1 MFKVGYVGVIGFP
14 NSGKSTLVNA
24 LIGEKVS
31 IVSSKPQT
39 TRKRVKGIATGSN
52 YQMIFLDAPGI
63 VKAQSGLN
71 QFIQQEYE
79 SVIEESDILIATL
92 NIDEKDPDKLKS
104 IVELCVESKKP
115 WIPVITKKD
124 ISAKKHRVQ
133 ILRDQLA
140 QYNPIAVSSDK
151 NPEDAKQLLLE
162 KLIEVLPAGESPLY
176 FDDIYTTQNLREMC
190 EEIVREKCFHFLHQE
205 IPFGLAVKVNKFD
218 ESNPKL
224 IKIYADIILSK
235 PNHQSIVIGEKASN
249 LKRIGQS
256 ARIEMENLLA
266 TKVFLDLHV
275 KVRKNW
281 MKQSNWMKEFG
292 YEIKTL

>member
-52 YQMIFLDAPGI
+52 YQMIFLDA
-63 VKAQSGLN
+63 
-71 QFIQQEYE
+71 IQQEYE

-104 IVELCVESKKP
+104 IVELCVDSKKP

>member
-39 TRKRVKGIATGSN
+39 TRKRIKGIATGMN

-79 SVIEESDILIATL
+79 SVIEESDILVATL

-104 IVELCVESKKP
+104 IVELCVASNKP

-133 ILRDQLA
+133 ILKDQLA
-140 QYNPIAVSSDK
+140 KYNPIAISSDK
-151 NPEDAKQLLLE
+151 NPEDAKQILLE
-162 KLIEVLPAGESPLY
+162 KLIEMLPAAESPLY

-224 IKIYADIILSK
+224 IKIYADIVLSK

-256 ARIEMENLLA
+256 SRIEMENLLG

-281 MKQSNWMKEFG
+281 TKQSNWMKEFG

>member
-39 TRKRVKGIATGSN
+39 TRKRVKGIATGQN

-79 SVIEESDILIATL
+79 SVIEESDLLIATL
-92 NIDEKDPDKLKS
+92 NIDEKDPEKLKS
-104 IVELCVESKKP
+104 IVELCVASNKP

-133 ILRDQLA
+133 ILRDQLS

-162 KLIEVLPAGESPLY
+162 KLIEMLPAGESPLY

-224 IKIYADIILSK
+224 IKIFADIILSK

-256 ARIEMENLLA
+256 ARIEMENLLG

-281 MKQSNWMKEFG
+281 TKQSNWMKEFG

>member
-1 MFKVGYVGVIGFP
+1 MLKVGYVGVIGFP

-39 TRKRVKGIATGSN
+39 TRKSIKGIATGSN
-52 YQMIFLDAPGI
+52 YQMIFLDAPGV
-63 VKAQSGLN
+63 VKASSGLN
-71 QFIQQEYE
+71 QFIQKEYE
-79 SVIEESDILIATL
+79 SVIAESDVLIATL
-92 NIDEKDPDKLKS
+92 NIDEKDPDKLHS
-104 IVELCVESKKP
+104 IVDICVKSGKP

-133 ILRDQLA
+133 ILRDQISE
-140 QYNPIAVSSDK
+140 YSPVSISSEK
-151 NPEDAKQLLLE
+151 SPEDAKEMLLTRILD
-162 KLIEVLPAGESPLY
+162 LLPSSESYLY
-176 FDDIYTTQNLREMC
+176 FDDIYTTQNVREMC
-190 EEIVREKCFHFLHQE
+190 EEIVREKCFNFLHQE

-218 ESNPKL
+218 ESNPDM

-235 PNHQSIVIGEKASN
+235 PNHQSIVIGEKAAN
-249 LKRIGQS
+249 LKRIGQAS
-256 ARIEMENLLA
+256 RIDIETLVGA
-266 TKVFLDLHV
+266 KVFLDLHV

-281 MKQSNWMKEFG
+281 TKQSNWMKEFG